1 MTKQDVSEQ
10 KSKLLILAT
19 EEKDNLKADLRSR
32 QSIEK
37 LLVLLDKYNY
47 HDRIKMKVLLTKT
60 II

>member
-1 MTKQDVSEQ
+1 MTKQDFSEQ